1 MATCVEVIKK
11 KNFLGEYLGGAA
23 SAALAPSPGSPQCSW
38 PAAAAVECR
47 MH

>member
-23 SAALAPSPGSPQCSW
+23 SAASLGFPQCSW